1 MQKKNSSANNGSQ
14 TPREQI
20 LWDFTK
26 KREEKSAVSKK
37 RLVADIEKEQNSN
50 EFVSRKKPF
59 HCVVPV
65 IFQIFPG
72 RKAMGQEMDMVRKPP
87 LSLRYAMEKRKM

>member
-1 MQKKNSSANNGSQ
+1 MGLHEKTRGKKCS
-14 TPREQI
+14 
-20 LWDFTK
+20 L
-26 KREEKSAVSKK
+26 KK